1 MSWCLYKYYE
11 EMKQAGVQATK
22 RIYMS
27 LIDAYAA
34 SGKFEK
40 AKQVGTHTL
49 YFLVSSQKWN
59 TFL

>member
-1 MSWCLYKYYE
+1 MSEKYVCAFFKYYE

-49 YFLVSSQKWN
+49 YLF
-59 TFL
+59 F